1 MGDVGSKLPLQIAVL
16 LQLRNLGG
24 QLIGHVIEGRGQAAH
39 LIIAIDGHAL
49 LQMTRRQALC
59 NARGRANRRNYL
71 LGSQP
76 GNAHQQHHDHYA
88 GRREQAAH
96 QRHGGLFRF
105 HGQRQVDLRM
115 GNIGI
120 GRRAYQQSVVVI
132 TIFARRR
139 EILLRN
145 LALIHHL
152 PQLIRH
158 REILGRSG
166 NRAILVFHH
175 DDWLIDRLGIA
186 LLGGE
191 LAQRS
196 TRRVDAYLDG
206 VSRTGGIDLLFH
218 GRAGALQLLLGHVFF
233 LADQALGKHGHQRVG
248 QDDHDHR
255 GGDQDHANDARLQRG
270 APRCNEGVSNAP

>member
-1 MGDVGSKLPLQIAVL
+1 
-16 LQLRNLGG
+16 
-24 QLIGHVIEGRGQAAH
+24 
-39 LIIAIDGHAL
+39 
-49 LQMTRRQALC
+49 
-59 NARGRANRRNYL
+59 
-71 LGSQP
+71 
-76 GNAHQQHHDHYA
+76 
-88 GRREQAAH
+88 
-96 QRHGGLFRF
+96 
-105 HGQRQVDLRM
+105 M

-120 GRRAYQQSVVVI
+120 GRRAYQQGVVVI
-132 TIFARRR
+132 TIFARRW

-145 LALIHHL
+145 LAFIHHL
-152 PQLIRH
+152 AQLIRYGK
-158 REILGRSG
+158 ILGRSG

-175 DDWLIDRLGIA
+175 DDRLVDRLGVA

-196 TRRVDAYLDG
+196 ASGINAYLDG

-218 GRAGALQLLLGHVFF
+218 GRAGTLQLLLGYVFL

-255 GGDQDHANDARLQRG
+255 GGDQNHANDARLQRG